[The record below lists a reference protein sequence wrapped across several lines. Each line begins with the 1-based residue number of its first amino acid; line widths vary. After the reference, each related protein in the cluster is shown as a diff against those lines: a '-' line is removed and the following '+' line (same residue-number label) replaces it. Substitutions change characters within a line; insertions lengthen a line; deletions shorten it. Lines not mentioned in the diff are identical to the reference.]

1 MSWVQMLFGGYSFK
15 CLLVV
20 TGSNVFSGFMYEC
33 VLVVSWLSV
42 ILGLY
47 FQMAFGGF
55 GLNVEVR
62 FLLVRFVS
70 VL

>member
-1 MSWVQMLFGGYSFK
+1 MWIGIEMSWVQMLFGSYRF
-15 CLLVV
+15 
-20 TGSNVFSGFMYEC
+20 ER
-33 VLVVSWLSV
+33 VLVVSWSSV

>member
-1 MSWVQMLFGGYSFK
+1 MSWVQMLFGGYRF
-15 CLLVV
+15 
-20 TGSNVFSGFMYEC
+20 EC
-33 VLVVSWLSV
+33 VLVVSWSSV

>member
-1 MSWVQMLFGGYSFK
+1 M
-15 CLLVV
+15 C
-20 TGSNVFSGFMYEC
+20 FSGYRFEC
-33 VLVVSWLSV
+33 VLVVSCSSV